1 MFINELPQNLVKI
14 LAKDETFA
22 KLLDSVKGIKVGQ
35 SIEGKVAEVLSG
47 GKVLLDLNGQR
58 VSAETSGNLVK
69 GQSIQ
74 AKVETVSPSVILKVS
89 PENSKSET
97 IAKNIAQKTSP
108 EASVKITLSKPS
120 DSSET
125 SAAAN
130 NQIKLRPGQTV
141 EATATKILDS
151 GKVRVRIQNTE
162 VEAQLPTQAK
172 PIRIGEKVLVKAT
185 TGKEGLSFQILNPE
199 NQTTKIDGSTL
210 KSYLPAKQ
218 DMGKMLTN
226 LESILNK
233 NPGLGKYKIESDVVQ
248 RLKDTLKVLIPREET
263 APDGTRLKEQVD
275 RSGVNY
281 EAKVKKAVDE
291 GLIVDRK
298 PILSKDLKGQL
309 LELQGKLE
317 KFLAKEGDQ
326 LPPATQRTVTE
337 TVQQVKLASDNI
349 ELQQLS
355 NQLSKQEQNPLV
367 LQIPDPL
374 LPEARTAKLFIR
386 DSEGEDGGKSGDKK
400 DFHMVFLL
408 NLSAIG
414 DIRIDAKL
422 NGNNLAADFS
432 SENSN
437 VVDLIKSGSAD
448 LQKKLEELG
457 FSASVNSS
465 VKEKTEMEIED
476 STDQA
481 LKEVSTRLVDIKT

>member
-1 MFINELPQNLVKI
+1 LFINELPQNLVKI

-22 KLLDSVKGIKVGQ
+22 KLLDTVKGLKVGQ
-35 SIEGKVAEVLSG
+35 SIEGKVAEVLKG
-47 GKVLLDLNGQR
+47 GKVLLDLNGQK
-58 VSAETSGNLVK
+58 VSVETSGNLVK
-69 GQSIQ
+69 GQSIK
-74 AKVETVSPSVILKVS
+74 AKVETISPSVILKIS
-89 PENSKSET
+89 PEKTNAESLTKNTTQKNSS
-97 IAKNIAQKTSP
+97 
-108 EASVKITLSKPS
+108 EASVKITLSK
-120 DSSET
+120 SSNSSNSLAT
-125 SAAAN
+125 GDKVRL
-130 NQIKLRPGQTV
+130 QLGQTA
-141 EATATKILDS
+141 EGTATKILDS
-151 GKVRVRIQNTE
+151 GKVRVRIGNAE
-162 VEAQLPTQAK
+162 VEAQLPAQSK
-172 PIRIGEKVLVKAT
+172 PVRIGENVLVKAT
-185 TGKEGLSFQILNPE
+185 ASKGGVSLQILNPE
-199 NQTTKIDGSTL
+199 NQTTKIDGTTL

-226 LESILNK
+226 LESVLNK
-233 NPGLGKYKIESDVVQ
+233 NPDLGKYKIDSDVVQ
-248 RLKDTLKVLIPREET
+248 RLKDTLKVLIPRTET
-263 APDGTRLKEQVD
+263 TPDGTRLKEQVD
-275 RSGVNY
+275 RSGINY
-281 EAKVKKAVDE
+281 EAKVKQAVDE
-291 GLIVDRK
+291 GFILDRK

-317 KFLAKEGDQ
+317 KFLAKEGNQ
-326 LPPATQRTVTE
+326 LPPTVQRTISE

-374 LPEARTAKLFIR
+374 LPETRTAKLYIR
-386 DSEGEDGGKSGDKK
+386 DSEGEKGGKSGDKK

-422 NGNNLAADFS
+422 NGTNLAADFS
-432 SENSN
+432 SENNN

-465 VKEKTEMEIED
+465 VKEKTDMEMED

-481 LKEVSTRLVDIKT
+481 LKAVSTRLVDIKT

>member
-1 MFINELPQNLVKI
+1 LFINELPQNLVKI

-22 KLLDSVKGIKVGQ
+22 KLLDTVKGLKVGQ
-35 SIEGKVAEVLSG
+35 SIEGKVAEVLKG
-47 GKVLLDLNGQR
+47 GKVLLDLNGQK

-74 AKVETVSPSVILKVS
+74 VKVETISPSVIIKVT
-89 PENSKSET
+89 PENPKSET
-97 IAKNIAQKTSP
+97 ATKNTTQKTSP

-120 DSSET
+120 NSSESLAT
-125 SAAAN
+125 GDKVRL
-130 NQIKLRPGQTV
+130 QPGQTA
-141 EATATKILDS
+141 EGTATKILDS
-151 GKVRVRIQNTE
+151 GKVRVRIGNAE
-162 VEAQLPTQAK
+162 VEAQLPAQSK
-172 PIRIGEKVLVKAT
+172 PVRIGENVLVKAT
-185 TGKEGLSFQILNPE
+185 SSKGGVSLQILNPE
-199 NQTTKIDGSTL
+199 NQTTKIDGTTL

-218 DMGKMLTN
+218 DMGKMLTS
-226 LESILNK
+226 LESVLNK
-233 NPGLGKYKIESDVVQ
+233 NPDLGKYKIDSDVVQ
-248 RLKDTLKVLIPREET
+248 RLKDTLKVLIPRTET

-275 RSGVNY
+275 RSGINY
-281 EAKVKKAVDE
+281 EAKVKQAVDE

-309 LELQGKLE
+309 LELQSKLE
-317 KFLAKEGDQ
+317 KFLVKEGDQ
-326 LPPATQRTVTE
+326 LPPATQRTVSE

-374 LPEARTAKLFIR
+374 LPETKTAKLFIR
-386 DSEGEDGGKSGDKK
+386 DSEGEEGGKSGDKK

-422 NGNNLAADFS
+422 NGTNLAADFS

-465 VKEKTEMEIED
+465 VKEKTDMEMED

>member
-22 KLLDSVKGIKVGQ
+22 KLLDTVKGLKVGQ
-35 SIEGKVAEVLSG
+35 SIEGKVAEVLTG
-47 GKVLLDLNGQR
+47 GKALLDLNGQK
-58 VSAETSGNLVK
+58 VSVETSGNLVK

-74 AKVETVSPSVILKVS
+74 AKVETISPSVILKIS
-89 PENSKSET
+89 PEKPNTESLT
-97 IAKNIAQKTSP
+97 KNTTQKTSP
-108 EASVKITLSKPS
+108 EASVKISLSQS
-120 DSSET
+120 SSSSEL
-125 SAAAN
+125 SATG
-130 NQIKLRPGQTV
+130 NQVRLRPGQTA
-141 EATATKILDS
+141 EGTATKILDS
-151 GKVRVRIQNTE
+151 GKVRVRIGNAE
-162 VEAQLPTQAK
+162 VEAQLPAQSK
-172 PIRIGEKVLVKAT
+172 PVRIGDNVLVKAT
-185 TGKEGLSFQILNPE
+185 SSKGGISFQLLNPE
-199 NQTTKIDGSTL
+199 NQTTKIDGTTL

-226 LESILNK
+226 LESVLNK
-233 NPGLGKYKIESDVVQ
+233 NPDLGKYKIDSDVVQ
-248 RLKDTLKVLIPREET
+248 RLKDTLKVLIPRTET
-263 APDGTRLKEQVD
+263 TPDGTRLKEQVD

-281 EAKVKKAVDE
+281 EAKVKQAVDE

-317 KFLAKEGDQ
+317 KFMAKEGDQ
-326 LPPATQRTVTE
+326 LPPATQRTVSE

-355 NQLSKQEQNPLV
+355 NQLSKQEQNPLI

-374 LPEARTAKLFIR
+374 LPETRTAKLFIR
-386 DSEGEDGGKSGDKK
+386 DSEGEEGGKSGDKK

-422 NGNNLAADFS
+422 NGTNLAADFS

-465 VKEKTEMEIED
+465 VKEKKDMEMED

>member
-35 SIEGKVAEVLSG
+35 SIEGKVVEVLSG
-47 GKVLLDLNGQR
+47 GKVLLDLNGQK
-58 VSAETSGNLVK
+58 VSAEMTGSLVK

-74 AKVETVSPSVILKVS
+74 AKVETISPNVILKVT
-89 PENSKSET
+89 PENRKPET
-97 IAKNIAQKTSP
+97 AAKIVAQKASP

-120 DSSET
+120 SSSEL
-125 SAAAN
+125 SVLGDQA
-130 NQIKLRPGQTV
+130 KLRPGQTV
-141 EATATKILDS
+141 EGTVTKILGS
-151 GKVRVRIQNTE
+151 GKVQMRIQNTE
-162 VEAQLPTQAK
+162 VEAKLPAQTK
-172 PIRIGEKVLVKAT
+172 PIRIGESVLVKAT
-185 TGKEGLSFQILNPE
+185 SSKEGLTFQILNPE
-199 NQTTKIDGSTL
+199 NQTTKIDGTTL

-218 DMGKMLTN
+218 DMGKMLAN

-233 NPGLGKYKIESDVVQ
+233 NPDLGKYKIESDVVQ

-309 LELQGKLE
+309 LEFQGKLE

-326 LPPATQRTVTE
+326 LPPATQRTVSE
-337 TVQQVKLASDNI
+337 TIQQVKLASDNI

-355 NQLSKQEQNPLV
+355 NQFSKQEQNPLV

-374 LPEARTAKLFIR
+374 MPETRTAKLFIR
-386 DSEGEDGGKSGDKK
+386 DSEGEEDGKSGDKK

-414 DIRIDAKL
+414 DIKIDAKL
-422 NGNNLAADFS
+422 NGTNLAADFS

-465 VKEKTEMEIED
+465 VKEKTDMEMED

-481 LKEVSTRLVDIKT
+481 LKIVSTRLVDIKT